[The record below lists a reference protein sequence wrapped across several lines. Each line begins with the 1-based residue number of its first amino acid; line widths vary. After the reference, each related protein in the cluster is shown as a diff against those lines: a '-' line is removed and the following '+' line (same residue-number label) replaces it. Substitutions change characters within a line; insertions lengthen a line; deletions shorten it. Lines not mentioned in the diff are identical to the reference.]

1 MDLTGYLTING
12 TDVWTEYGAF
22 LGETEEGGHV
32 NMDALLRMPKAKDIT
47 TVDFMPKAKDITTV
61 DFRERNGVEL
71 PQNPNVKLGSIE
83 RTLQFWLR
91 GSSAADRL
99 DKYQRMMKLITSERN
114 GVELPQNPNVK
125 LGSIERTLQFWLR
138 GSSAAD
144 RLDKYQRMMKLITSG
159 MLTINVKNYRTYN
172 MVYLDMPAEPDWYES
187 YERDRFYVLFSV
199 KFLEPQP
206 SV

>member
-47 TVDFMPKAKDITTV
+47 TVDF
-61 DFRERNGVEL
+61 RERNGVEL
-71 PQNPNVKLGSIE
+71 PQNPNVKLSSIE

-91 GSSAADRL
+91 GSSASDRL
-99 DKYQRMMKLITSERN
+99 DKYQRMMT
-114 GVELPQNPNVK
+114 
-125 LGSIERTLQFWLR
+125 
-138 GSSAAD
+138 
-144 RLDKYQRMMKLITSG
+144 LITSG
-159 MLTINVKNYRTYN
+159 MLAIAVKNYRTYN
-172 MVYLDMPAEPDWYES
+172 MVYQDMPADPEWYES
-187 YERDRFYVLFSV
+187 YEGDRYYVLFSL

-206 SV
+206 SI

>member
-1 MDLTGYLTING
+1 
-12 TDVWTEYGAF
+12 
-22 LGETEEGGHV
+22 
-32 NMDALLRMPKAKDIT
+32 MDALLR
-47 TVDFMPKAKDITTV
+47 MPKAKDITTV

-91 GSSAADRL
+91 GSSASDRL
-99 DKYQRMMKLITSERN
+99 DKYQ
-114 GVELPQNPNVK
+114 
-125 LGSIERTLQFWLR
+125 
-138 GSSAAD
+138 
-144 RLDKYQRMMKLITSG
+144 LITSG

-172 MVYLDMPAEPDWYES
+172 MVYQDMPAEPDWYGS